1 MFKKK
6 TTINLNSNESLD
18 KFHKNFLKKNPFENK
33 SIFLVLLRFC
43 VPAILV
49 TLFQSLYVFADQIM
63 IIKFVPQD
71 PVLNPNSIYSN
82 AVFGDIYTQYVD
94 ISKIIPETP
103 LDIDD
108 LIRAAVSI
116 SAPITVILNAITLL
130 VSMGVSISFS
140 KALGKNDT
148 NELQKVWSTGFT
160 TNLVI
165 GLVCSLFILGISPV
179 WLSTSATGVGDSV
192 NSTAITDDQQ
202 KKILEE
208 FSQKFQQLQ
217 ISYAQNYI
225 FILAGFNI
233 LQVFTQM
240 YYLLSQSEGRQLF
253 ISIVPTFCN
262 VVNVVFDYIL
272 IRYTDLGLSAAAFA
286 TVIGYAL
293 NFGSYFIYSI
303 ILSHQNKT
311 NLDLR
316 KLRFKLFTWSYLSI
330 ILLIGLASFLRNTS
344 LSLSNSLF
352 QTYLVTVAEST
363 GAAVHNGGAN
373 YYQSIFGSVTPIS
386 NLALQSIWGVIQG
399 GRAVASYKYGKKDY
413 RAIKIIFWQVALISM
428 VYGILIYF
436 IFSFA
441 ISQQLLTT
449 LFNVSSANID
459 QAVLILKI
467 TMIQS
472 IFIALAAN
480 SQLYFQSTQRV
491 TLSWLSSIMQGII
504 TFIPLLFIFQAA
516 ANSINGEAGMMVFIW
531 LQSANAI
538 IAGVI
543 NLFMGIIHVY
553 FFMGKKEK
561 RISLGINKKHQ
572 FFKKWNNKKIK
583 EI

>member
-1 MFKKK
+1 MLKKK
-6 TTINLNSNESLD
+6 TTINLNNNESLD
-18 KFHKNFLKKNPFENK
+18 KFHKNFAKKNPFENK

-63 IIKFVPQD
+63 IIKFVPNGT
-71 PVLNPNSIYSN
+71 LNPSSIYSD
-82 AVFGDIYTQYVD
+82 AVFGITYTKYTG
-94 ISKIIPETP
+94 IITGLGAAP
-103 LDIDD
+103 LDIHD

-160 TNLVI
+160 TNLVV

-179 WLSTSATGVGDSV
+179 WLSTSATGVGDTINAAGLTS
-192 NSTAITDDQQ
+192 DQ
-202 KKILEE
+202 KKILED

-225 FILAGFNI
+225 FILSGFNI

-272 IRYTDLGLSAAAFA
+272 IRYTDLGLSGAAFA

-303 ILSHQNKT
+303 VLSHQNRT

-344 LSLSNSLF
+344 LSLSSSLF
-352 QTYLVTVAEST
+352 QTYLVTVAKST
-363 GAAVHNGGAN
+363 GAAVHNGGPN

-413 RAIKIIFWQVALISM
+413 KAIKVIFWQVALISM
-428 VYGILIYF
+428 VYGVLIYF

-441 ISQQLLTT
+441 IAQPLLTS
-449 LFNVSSANID
+449 LFDVIPQNLD

-491 TLSWLSSIMQGII
+491 TLSWLSSIMQGVI

-516 ANSINGEAGMMVFIW
+516 ANSINGEAGMMIFIW

-543 NLFMGIIHVY
+543 NLFIGIIHLY
-553 FFMGKKEK
+553 FFMGKKEQ
-561 RISLGINKKHQ
+561 RISLRINKKYH
-572 FFKKWNNKKIK
+572 FFKKVKQI
-583 EI
+583 

>member
-1 MFKKK
+1 MLKKK
-6 TTINLNSNESLD
+6 TTINLNNNESLD
-18 KFHKNFLKKNPFENK
+18 KFHKNFAKKNPFENK

-63 IIKFVPQD
+63 IIKFVPNGT
-71 PVLNPNSIYSN
+71 LNPSSIYSN
-82 AVFGDIYTQYVD
+82 AVFGSSSTYTQYTN
-94 ISKIIPETP
+94 IITSLGATP
-103 LDIDD
+103 LDIHD

-179 WLSTSATGVGDSV
+179 WLSTSATGVGDTI
-192 NSTAITDDQQ
+192 NAAGLTLDQ
-202 KKILEE
+202 KKILED

-225 FILAGFNI
+225 FILSGFNI

-272 IRYTDLGLSAAAFA
+272 IRYTDLGLSGAAFA

-303 ILSHQNKT
+303 VLSHQNKT

-344 LSLSNSLF
+344 LSLSSSLF
-352 QTYLVTVAEST
+352 QTYLVTVAKST
-363 GAAVHNGGAN
+363 GAAVHNGGPN

-413 RAIKIIFWQVALISM
+413 KAIKVIFWQVALISM
-428 VYGILIYF
+428 VYGVLIYF

-441 ISQQLLTT
+441 IAQPLLTS
-449 LFNVSSANID
+449 LFDVIPQNLD

-491 TLSWLSSIMQGII
+491 TLSWLSSIMQGVI

-516 ANSINGEAGMMVFIW
+516 ANSINGEAGMMIFIW

-543 NLFMGIIHVY
+543 NLFIGIIHLY
-553 FFMGKKEK
+553 FFMGKKEQ
-561 RISLGINKKHQ
+561 RISLGINKKYH
-572 FFKKWNNKKIK
+572 FFKKVKQI
-583 EI
+583 

>member
-1 MFKKK
+1 MKIFKKK
-6 TTINLNSNESLD
+6 TTINLNNNESLD
-18 KFHKNFLKKNPFENK
+18 KFHKNFAKKNPFENK

-63 IIKFVPQD
+63 IIKFVPNG
-71 PVLNPNSIYSN
+71 PLNPNSIYSN
-82 AVFGDIYTQYVD
+82 AVFGDIYTQYVG
-94 ISKIIPETP
+94 ISQTISATP

-108 LIRAAVSI
+108 LIRASVSI

-140 KALGKNDT
+140 KALGKNDN

-179 WLSTSATGVGDSV
+179 WLSTSATGVG
-192 NSTAITDDQQ
+192 NSINSGAINAEQ
-202 KKILEE
+202 KKVLEE
-208 FSQKFQQLQ
+208 FSQKFQELQ

-272 IRYTDLGLSAAAFA
+272 IRYTDLGLSGAAFA

-303 ILSHQNKT
+303 VLSHQNKT

-344 LSLSNSLF
+344 LSLSSSLF
-352 QTYLVTVAEST
+352 QTYLVTVAQST

-413 RAIKIIFWQVALISM
+413 KAIKIIFWQVALISM
-428 VYGILIYF
+428 VYGVLIYF

-449 LFNVSSANID
+449 LFNVSSANINE
-459 QAVLILKI
+459 AVLILKI

-491 TLSWLSSIMQGII
+491 TLSWLSSCMQGII

-516 ANSINGEAGMMVFIW
+516 ANSISGEAGMMVFIW

-538 IAGVI
+538 IAGAI
-543 NLFMGIIHVY
+543 NLFIGIIHVY

-561 RISLGINKKHQ
+561 RISLGINKKHH
-572 FFKKWNNKKIK
+572 FFKKMKQI
-583 EI
+583 

>member
-6 TTINLNSNESLD
+6 TTINLNNNESLD
-18 KFHKNFLKKNPFENK
+18 KFQKNFAKKNPFENK

-63 IIKFVPQD
+63 IIKFVPNGA
-71 PVLNPNSIYSN
+71 LNPSSIYGDN
-82 AVFGDIYTQYVD
+82 VFGDIYTKYKD
-94 ISKIIPETP
+94 IVEGTLHSTP
-103 LDIDD
+103 LDIHD

-130 VSMGVSISFS
+130 VSMGISISFS
-140 KALGKNDT
+140 KALGKNDH

-160 TNLVI
+160 TNLVV
-165 GLVCSLFILGISPV
+165 GLACSLFILGISPV
-179 WLSTSATGVGDSV
+179 WLSSSATGVGDTV
-192 NSTAITDDQQ
+192 NAAGLLPED
-202 KKILEE
+202 KKILED
-208 FSQKFQQLQ
+208 FSTKFQQLQ

-225 FILAGFNI
+225 FILSGFNI

-272 IRYTDLGLSAAAFA
+272 IRYTDLGLSGAAFA

-293 NFGSYFIYSI
+293 NFSSYFIYSI

-344 LSLSNSLF
+344 LSLSSSLF
-352 QTYLVTVAEST
+352 QTYLVTVAKST
-363 GAAVHNGGAN
+363 GAAVHNGGPN

-413 RAIKIIFWQVALISM
+413 KAIKVIFWQVALISM
-428 VYGILIYF
+428 VYGVLIYF

-441 ISQQLLTT
+441 ISQQLLTS
-449 LFNVSSANID
+449 LFDVIPANLD

-467 TMIQS
+467 TMLQS
-472 IFIALAAN
+472 IFIALAAT

-543 NLFMGIIHVY
+543 NLVIGIIHLY
-553 FFMGKKEK
+553 FFMGKKEQ
-561 RISLGINKKHQ
+561 RISLGLNKKHH
-572 FFKKWNNKKIK
+572 FFKKAKQI
-583 EI
+583 

>member
-1 MFKKK
+1 MLKKK
-6 TTINLNSNESLD
+6 TTINLNNNESLD
-18 KFHKNFLKKNPFENK
+18 KFHKNFAKKNPFENK

-63 IIKFVPQD
+63 IIKFVPNGD
-71 PVLNPNSIYSN
+71 LNPSSIYSD
-82 AVFGDIYTQYVD
+82 AVFGDTYKGYTD
-94 ISKIIPETP
+94 IITGLGATP
-103 LDIDD
+103 LDIHD

-160 TNLVI
+160 TNLVV

-179 WLSTSATGVGDSV
+179 WLSTSATGVGDTINASE
-192 NSTAITDDQQ
+192 Q
-202 KKILEE
+202 KKILED

-225 FILAGFNI
+225 FILSGFNI

-272 IRYTDLGLSAAAFA
+272 IRYTDLGLSGAAFA

-303 ILSHQNKT
+303 VLSHQNKT

-344 LSLSNSLF
+344 LSLSSSLF
-352 QTYLVTVAEST
+352 QTYLVTVAKST
-363 GAAVHNGGAN
+363 GAAVHNGGPN

-413 RAIKIIFWQVALISM
+413 KAIKVIFWQVALISM
-428 VYGILIYF
+428 VYGVLIYF

-441 ISQQLLTT
+441 IAQPLLTS
-449 LFNVSSANID
+449 LFDVIPANLD

-491 TLSWLSSIMQGII
+491 TLSWLSSIMQGVI

-516 ANSINGEAGMMVFIW
+516 ANLINGEAGMMIFIW

-543 NLFMGIIHVY
+543 NLFIGIIHLY
-553 FFMGKKEK
+553 FFMGKKEQ
-561 RISLGINKKHQ
+561 RISLGINKKYR
-572 FFKKWNNKKIK
+572 FFKKVKQI
-583 EI
+583 

>member
-1 MFKKK
+1 MLKKK
-6 TTINLNSNESLD
+6 TTINLNNNESLD
-18 KFHKNFLKKNPFENK
+18 KFHKNFAKKNPFENK

-63 IIKFVPQD
+63 IIKFVPNG
-71 PVLNPNSIYSN
+71 VLNPNSIYSDAN
-82 AVFGDIYTQYVD
+82 IFGVDYYKQYTDVM
-94 ISKIIPETP
+94 SALGAMP
-103 LDIDD
+103 LDIHD

-160 TNLVI
+160 TNLVV
-165 GLVCSLFILGISPV
+165 GLACSLFILGISPV
-179 WLSTSATGVGDSV
+179 WLSTSATGVGDTI
-192 NSTAITDDQQ
+192 NAAGITPEQQ
-202 KKILEE
+202 KILED

-225 FILAGFNI
+225 FILSGFNI

-272 IRYTDLGLSAAAFA
+272 IRYTDLGLSGAAFA

-303 ILSHQNKT
+303 VLSHQNKT

-316 KLRFKLFTWSYLSI
+316 RLRFKLFTWSYLSI

-344 LSLSNSLF
+344 LSLSSSLF
-352 QTYLVTVAEST
+352 QTYLVTVAKST
-363 GAAVHNGGAN
+363 GAAVHNGGPN

-413 RAIKIIFWQVALISM
+413 KAIKVIFWQVALISM
-428 VYGILIYF
+428 VYGVLIYF

-441 ISQQLLTT
+441 ISQQLLTS
-449 LFNVSSANID
+449 LFDVIPANLD

-491 TLSWLSSIMQGII
+491 TLSWLSSIMQGVI

-538 IAGVI
+538 VAGVI
-543 NLFMGIIHVY
+543 NLFIGIIHLY
-553 FFMGKKEK
+553 FFMGKKEE
-561 RISLGINKKHQ
+561 RISLGLNKKRH
-572 FFKKWNNKKIK
+572 FFKKAKQI
-583 EI
+583 

>member
-1 MFKKK
+1 MLKKK
-6 TTINLNSNESLD
+6 TTINLNNNESLD
-18 KFHKNFLKKNPFENK
+18 KFHKNFAKKNPFENK

-63 IIKFVPQD
+63 IIKFVPNGT
-71 PVLNPNSIYSN
+71 LNPSSIYSN
-82 AVFGDIYTQYVD
+82 AVFGSSSTYTQYTD
-94 ISKIIPETP
+94 IITSLGATP
-103 LDIDD
+103 LDIHD

-160 TNLVI
+160 TNLVV

-179 WLSTSATGVGDSV
+179 WLSTSATGVGDTI
-192 NSTAITDDQQ
+192 NAAGLTPPDQ
-202 KKILEE
+202 KILED

-225 FILAGFNI
+225 FILSGFNI

-272 IRYTDLGLSAAAFA
+272 IRYTDLGLSGAAFA

-303 ILSHQNKT
+303 VLSHQNRT

-344 LSLSNSLF
+344 LSLSSSLF
-352 QTYLVTVAEST
+352 QTYLVTVAKST
-363 GAAVHNGGAN
+363 GAAVHNGGPN

-413 RAIKIIFWQVALISM
+413 KAIKVIFWQVALISM
-428 VYGILIYF
+428 VYGVLIYF

-441 ISQQLLTT
+441 IAQPLLTS
-449 LFNVSSANID
+449 LFDVIPQNLD

-491 TLSWLSSIMQGII
+491 TLSWLSSIMQGVI

-516 ANSINGEAGMMVFIW
+516 ANSINGEAGMMIFIW

-543 NLFMGIIHVY
+543 NLFIGIIHLY
-553 FFMGKKEK
+553 FFMGKKEQ
-561 RISLGINKKHQ
+561 RISLGINKKYH
-572 FFKKWNNKKIK
+572 FFKKVKQI
-583 EI
+583 

>member
-1 MFKKK
+1 MLKKK
-6 TTINLNSNESLD
+6 TTINLNNNESLD
-18 KFHKNFLKKNPFENK
+18 KFHKNFAKKNPFENK

-63 IIKFVPQD
+63 IIKFVPNGT
-71 PVLNPNSIYSN
+71 LNPSSIYSN
-82 AVFGDIYTQYVD
+82 AVFGSSSTYTKYTDIIT
-94 ISKIIPETP
+94 SLGATP
-103 LDIDD
+103 LDIHD

-160 TNLVI
+160 TNLVV

-179 WLSTSATGVGDSV
+179 WLSTSATGVGDTI
-192 NSTAITDDQQ
+192 NAAGLTPPDQ
-202 KKILEE
+202 KILED

-225 FILAGFNI
+225 FILSGFNI

-272 IRYTDLGLSAAAFA
+272 IRYTDLGLSGAAFA

-303 ILSHQNKT
+303 VLSHQNKT

-344 LSLSNSLF
+344 LSLSSSLF
-352 QTYLVTVAEST
+352 QTYLVTVAKST
-363 GAAVHNGGAN
+363 GAAVHNGGPN

-413 RAIKIIFWQVALISM
+413 KAIKVIFWQVALISM
-428 VYGILIYF
+428 VYGVLIYF

-441 ISQQLLTT
+441 IAQPLLTS
-449 LFNVSSANID
+449 LFDVIPQNLD

-491 TLSWLSSIMQGII
+491 TLSWLSSIMQGVI

-516 ANSINGEAGMMVFIW
+516 ANSINGEAGMMIFIW

-543 NLFMGIIHVY
+543 NLFIGIIHLY
-553 FFMGKKEK
+553 FFMGKKEQ
-561 RISLGINKKHQ
+561 RISLGINKKYH
-572 FFKKWNNKKIK
+572 FFKKVKQI
-583 EI
+583 

>member
-1 MFKKK
+1 MLKKK
-6 TTINLNSNESLD
+6 TTINLNNNESLD
-18 KFHKNFLKKNPFENK
+18 KFHKNFAKKNPFENK

-63 IIKFVPQD
+63 IIKFVPNG
-71 PVLNPNSIYSN
+71 VLNPNSIYSDAN
-82 AVFGDIYTQYVD
+82 IFGVDYYKQYTDVM
-94 ISKIIPETP
+94 SALGATP
-103 LDIDD
+103 LDIHD

-160 TNLVI
+160 TNLVV
-165 GLVCSLFILGISPV
+165 GLACSLFILGISPV
-179 WLSTSATGVGDSV
+179 WLSTSATGVGDTI
-192 NSTAITDDQQ
+192 NAAGITPEQQ
-202 KKILEE
+202 KILED

-225 FILAGFNI
+225 FILSGFNI

-272 IRYTDLGLSAAAFA
+272 IRYTDLGLSGAAFA

-303 ILSHQNKT
+303 VLSHKNKT

-316 KLRFKLFTWSYLSI
+316 RLRFKLFTWSYLSI

-344 LSLSNSLF
+344 LSLSSSLF
-352 QTYLVTVAEST
+352 QTYLVTVAKST
-363 GAAVHNGGAN
+363 GAAVHNGGPN

-413 RAIKIIFWQVALISM
+413 KAIKVIFWQVALISM
-428 VYGILIYF
+428 VYGVLIYF

-441 ISQQLLTT
+441 ISQQLLTS
-449 LFNVSSANID
+449 LFDVIPANLD

-491 TLSWLSSIMQGII
+491 TLSWLSSIMQGVI

-538 IAGVI
+538 VAGVI
-543 NLFMGIIHVY
+543 NLFIGIIHLY
-553 FFMGKKEK
+553 FFMGKKEE
-561 RISLGINKKHQ
+561 RISLGLNKKHH
-572 FFKKWNNKKIK
+572 FFKKAKQI
-583 EI
+583 

>member
-1 MFKKK
+1 MLKKK
-6 TTINLNSNESLD
+6 TTINLNNNESLD
-18 KFHKNFLKKNPFENK
+18 KFHKNFAKKNPFENK

-63 IIKFVPQD
+63 IIKFVPNGT
-71 PVLNPNSIYSN
+71 LNPSSIYSN
-82 AVFGDIYTQYVD
+82 AVFGSSSTYTQYTN
-94 ISKIIPETP
+94 IITSLGATP
-103 LDIDD
+103 LDIHD

-179 WLSTSATGVGDSV
+179 WLSTSATGVGDTI
-192 NSTAITDDQQ
+192 NAAGLTPPDQ
-202 KKILEE
+202 KILED

-225 FILAGFNI
+225 FILSGFNI

-272 IRYTDLGLSAAAFA
+272 IRYTDLGLSGAAFA

-303 ILSHQNKT
+303 VLSHQNRT

-344 LSLSNSLF
+344 LSLSSSLF
-352 QTYLVTVAEST
+352 QTYLVTVAKST
-363 GAAVHNGGAN
+363 GAAVHNGGPN

-413 RAIKIIFWQVALISM
+413 KAIKVIFWQVALISM
-428 VYGILIYF
+428 VYGVLIYF

-441 ISQQLLTT
+441 IAQPLLTS
-449 LFNVSSANID
+449 LFDVIPQNLD

-491 TLSWLSSIMQGII
+491 TLSWLSSIMQGVI

-516 ANSINGEAGMMVFIW
+516 ANSINGEAGMMIFIW

-543 NLFMGIIHVY
+543 NLFIGIIHLY
-553 FFMGKKEK
+553 FFMGKKEQ
-561 RISLGINKKHQ
+561 RISLGINKKYH
-572 FFKKWNNKKIK
+572 FFKKVKQI
-583 EI
+583 

>member
-6 TTINLNSNESLD
+6 TTINLNNNESLD
-18 KFHKNFLKKNPFENK
+18 KFQKNFAKKNPFENK

-63 IIKFVPQD
+63 IIKFVPKD
-71 PVLNPNSIYSN
+71 NILNPSSIYGDN
-82 AVFGDIYTQYVD
+82 VFGDIYTKYEGIVEGTLH
-94 ISKIIPETP
+94 STP
-103 LDIDD
+103 LDIHD

-130 VSMGVSISFS
+130 VSMGISISFS
-140 KALGKNDT
+140 KALGKNDH

-160 TNLVI
+160 TNLVV
-165 GLVCSLFILGISPV
+165 GLACSLFILGISPV
-179 WLSTSATGVGDSV
+179 WLSSSATGVGDTV
-192 NSTAITDDQQ
+192 NAAGLLPED
-202 KKILEE
+202 KKILED
-208 FSQKFQQLQ
+208 FSTKFQQLQ

-225 FILAGFNI
+225 FILSGFNI

-272 IRYTDLGLSAAAFA
+272 IRYTDLGLSGAAFA

-293 NFGSYFIYSI
+293 NFSSYFIYSI

-344 LSLSNSLF
+344 LSLSSSLF
-352 QTYLVTVAEST
+352 QTYLVTVAKST
-363 GAAVHNGGAN
+363 GAAVHNGGPN

-413 RAIKIIFWQVALISM
+413 KAIKVIFWQVALISM
-428 VYGILIYF
+428 VYGVLIYF

-441 ISQQLLTT
+441 ISQQLLTS
-449 LFNVSSANID
+449 LFDVIPANLD

-467 TMIQS
+467 TMLQS
-472 IFIALAAN
+472 IFIALAAT

-543 NLFMGIIHVY
+543 NLVIGIIHLY
-553 FFMGKKEK
+553 FFMGKKEQ
-561 RISLGINKKHQ
+561 RISLGLNKKHH
-572 FFKKWNNKKIK
+572 FLKKVKKI
-583 EI
+583 

>member
-1 MFKKK
+1 MLKKK
-6 TTINLNSNESLD
+6 TTINLNNNESLD
-18 KFHKNFLKKNPFENK
+18 KFHKNFAKKNPFENK

-63 IIKFVPQD
+63 IIKFVPNGT
-71 PVLNPNSIYSN
+71 LNPSSIYSN
-82 AVFGDIYTQYVD
+82 AVFGSSSTYTQYTD
-94 ISKIIPETP
+94 IITSLGATP
-103 LDIDD
+103 LDIHD

-160 TNLVI
+160 TNLVV

-179 WLSTSATGVGDSV
+179 WLSTSATGVGDTI
-192 NSTAITDDQQ
+192 NAAGLTPPDQ
-202 KKILEE
+202 KILED

-225 FILAGFNI
+225 FILSGFNI

-272 IRYTDLGLSAAAFA
+272 IRYTDLGLSGAAFA

-303 ILSHQNKT
+303 VLSHQNKT

-344 LSLSNSLF
+344 LSLSSSLF
-352 QTYLVTVAEST
+352 QTYLVTVAKST
-363 GAAVHNGGAN
+363 GAAVHNGGPN

-413 RAIKIIFWQVALISM
+413 KAIKVIFWQVALISM
-428 VYGILIYF
+428 VYGVLIYF

-441 ISQQLLTT
+441 IAQPLLTS
-449 LFNVSSANID
+449 LFDVIPQNLD

-491 TLSWLSSIMQGII
+491 TLSWLSSIMQGVI

-516 ANSINGEAGMMVFIW
+516 ANSINGEAGMMIFIW

-543 NLFMGIIHVY
+543 NLFIGIIHLY
-553 FFMGKKEK
+553 FFMGKKEQ
-561 RISLGINKKHQ
+561 RISLGINKKYH
-572 FFKKWNNKKIK
+572 FFKKVKQI
-583 EI
+583 

>member
-1 MFKKK
+1 MLKKK
-6 TTINLNSNESLD
+6 TTINLNNNESLD
-18 KFHKNFLKKNPFENK
+18 KFHKNFAKKNPFENK

-63 IIKFVPQD
+63 IIKFVPNGD
-71 PVLNPNSIYSN
+71 LNPSSIYSD
-82 AVFGDIYTQYVD
+82 AVFGDTYKGYTD
-94 ISKIIPETP
+94 IITGLGATP
-103 LDIDD
+103 LDIHD

-160 TNLVI
+160 TNLVV

-179 WLSTSATGVGDSV
+179 WLSTSATGVGDTINASGLT
-192 NSTAITDDQQ
+192 SQQ
-202 KKILEE
+202 KKILED

-225 FILAGFNI
+225 FILSGFNI

-262 VVNVVFDYIL
+262 IVNVVFDYIL
-272 IRYTDLGLSAAAFA
+272 IRYTDLGLSGAAFA

-303 ILSHQNKT
+303 VLSHQNKT

-344 LSLSNSLF
+344 LSLSSSLF
-352 QTYLVTVAEST
+352 QTYLVTVAKST
-363 GAAVHNGGAN
+363 GAAVHNGGPN

-413 RAIKIIFWQVALISM
+413 KAIKVIFWQVALISM
-428 VYGILIYF
+428 VYGVLIYF

-441 ISQQLLTT
+441 IAQPLLTS
-449 LFNVSSANID
+449 LFDVIPANLD

-491 TLSWLSSIMQGII
+491 TLSWLSSIMQGVI

-516 ANSINGEAGMMVFIW
+516 ANSINGEAGMMIFIW

-543 NLFMGIIHVY
+543 NLFIGIIHLY
-553 FFMGKKEK
+553 FFMGKKEQ
-561 RISLGINKKHQ
+561 RISLGINKKYR
-572 FFKKWNNKKIK
+572 FFKKVKQI
-583 EI
+583 

>member
-1 MFKKK
+1 MLKKK
-6 TTINLNSNESLD
+6 TTINLNNNESLD
-18 KFHKNFLKKNPFENK
+18 KFHKNFAKKNPFENK

-63 IIKFVPQD
+63 IIKFVPNGT
-71 PVLNPNSIYSN
+71 LNPSSIYSD
-82 AVFGDIYTQYVD
+82 AVFGGTYKQYTDIITGLGA
-94 ISKIIPETP
+94 TP
-103 LDIDD
+103 LDIHD

-160 TNLVI
+160 TNLVV

-179 WLSTSATGVGDSV
+179 WLSTSATGVGDTI
-192 NSTAITDDQQ
+192 NAAGLTPDQ
-202 KKILEE
+202 KKILED

-225 FILAGFNI
+225 FILSGFNI

-272 IRYTDLGLSAAAFA
+272 IRYTDLGLSGAAFA

-303 ILSHQNKT
+303 VLSHQNRT

-344 LSLSNSLF
+344 LSLSSSLF
-352 QTYLVTVAEST
+352 QTYLVTVAKST
-363 GAAVHNGGAN
+363 GAAVHNGGPN

-413 RAIKIIFWQVALISM
+413 KAIKVIFWQVALISM
-428 VYGILIYF
+428 VYGVLIYF

-441 ISQQLLTT
+441 IAQPLLTS
-449 LFNVSSANID
+449 LFDVIPQNLD

-491 TLSWLSSIMQGII
+491 TLSWLSSIMQGVI

-516 ANSINGEAGMMVFIW
+516 ANSINGEAGMMIFIW

-543 NLFMGIIHVY
+543 NLFIGIIHLY
-553 FFMGKKEK
+553 FFMGKKEQ
-561 RISLGINKKHQ
+561 RISLGINKKYH
-572 FFKKWNNKKIK
+572 FFKKVKQI
-583 EI
+583 

>member
-1 MFKKK
+1 MLKKK
-6 TTINLNSNESLD
+6 TTINLNNNESLD
-18 KFHKNFLKKNPFENK
+18 KFHKNFAKKNPFENK

-63 IIKFVPQD
+63 IIKFVPNG
-71 PVLNPNSIYSN
+71 VLNPNSIYSDAN
-82 AVFGDIYTQYVD
+82 IFGVDYYKQYTDVM
-94 ISKIIPETP
+94 SALGATP
-103 LDIDD
+103 LDIHD

-160 TNLVI
+160 TNLVV
-165 GLVCSLFILGISPV
+165 GLACSLFILGISPV
-179 WLSTSATGVGDSV
+179 WLSTSATGVGDTI
-192 NSTAITDDQQ
+192 NAAGITPEQQ
-202 KKILEE
+202 KILED

-225 FILAGFNI
+225 FILSGFNI

-272 IRYTDLGLSAAAFA
+272 IRYTDLGLSGAAFA

-303 ILSHQNKT
+303 VLSHQNKT

-316 KLRFKLFTWSYLSI
+316 RLRFKLFTWSYLSI

-344 LSLSNSLF
+344 LSLSSSLF
-352 QTYLVTVAEST
+352 QTYLVTVAKST
-363 GAAVHNGGAN
+363 GAAVHNGGPN

-413 RAIKIIFWQVALISM
+413 KAIKVIFWQVALISM
-428 VYGILIYF
+428 VYGVLIYF

-441 ISQQLLTT
+441 ISQQLLTS
-449 LFNVSSANID
+449 LFDVIPENLD

-491 TLSWLSSIMQGII
+491 TLSWLSSIMQGVI

-538 IAGVI
+538 VAGVI
-543 NLFMGIIHVY
+543 NLFIGIIHLY
-553 FFMGKKEK
+553 FFMGKKEE
-561 RISLGINKKHQ
+561 RISLGLNKKRH
-572 FFKKWNNKKIK
+572 FFKKAKQI
-583 EI
+583 

>member
-1 MFKKK
+1 MLKKK
-6 TTINLNSNESLD
+6 TTINLNNNESLD
-18 KFHKNFLKKNPFENK
+18 KFHKNFAKKNPFENK

-63 IIKFVPQD
+63 IIKFVPNGT
-71 PVLNPNSIYSN
+71 LNPSSIYSD
-82 AVFGDIYTQYVD
+82 AVFGITYTKYTG
-94 ISKIIPETP
+94 IITGLGAAP
-103 LDIDD
+103 LDIHD

-160 TNLVI
+160 TNLVV

-179 WLSTSATGVGDSV
+179 WLSTSATGVGDTINAAGLTS
-192 NSTAITDDQQ
+192 DQ
-202 KKILEE
+202 KKILED

-225 FILAGFNI
+225 FILSGFNI

-272 IRYTDLGLSAAAFA
+272 IRYTDLGLSGAAFA

-303 ILSHQNKT
+303 VLSHQNRT

-344 LSLSNSLF
+344 LSLSSSLF
-352 QTYLVTVAEST
+352 QTYLVTVAKST
-363 GAAVHNGGAN
+363 GAAVHNGGPN

-413 RAIKIIFWQVALISM
+413 KAIKVIFWQVALISM
-428 VYGILIYF
+428 VYGVLIYF

-441 ISQQLLTT
+441 IAQPLLTS
-449 LFNVSSANID
+449 LFDVIPQNLD

-491 TLSWLSSIMQGII
+491 TLSWLSSIMQGVI

-516 ANSINGEAGMMVFIW
+516 ANSINGEAGMMIFIW

-543 NLFMGIIHVY
+543 NLFIGIIHLY
-553 FFMGKKEK
+553 FFMGKKEQ
-561 RISLGINKKHQ
+561 RISLGINKKYH
-572 FFKKWNNKKIK
+572 FFKKVKQI
-583 EI
+583 

>member
-1 MFKKK
+1 MLKKK
-6 TTINLNSNESLD
+6 TTINLNNNESLD
-18 KFHKNFLKKNPFENK
+18 KFHKNFAKKNPFENK

-63 IIKFVPQD
+63 IIKFVPNGT
-71 PVLNPNSIYSN
+71 LNPSSIYSD
-82 AVFGDIYTQYVD
+82 AVFGITYTKYTG
-94 ISKIIPETP
+94 IITGLGAAP
-103 LDIDD
+103 LDIHD

-160 TNLVI
+160 TNLVV

-179 WLSTSATGVGDSV
+179 WLSTSATGVGDTINAAVLTS
-192 NSTAITDDQQ
+192 DQ
-202 KKILEE
+202 KKILED

-225 FILAGFNI
+225 FILSGFNI

-272 IRYTDLGLSAAAFA
+272 IRYTDLGLSGAAFA

-303 ILSHQNKT
+303 VLSHQNRT

-344 LSLSNSLF
+344 LSLSSSLF
-352 QTYLVTVAEST
+352 QTYLVTVAKST
-363 GAAVHNGGAN
+363 GAAVHNGGPN

-413 RAIKIIFWQVALISM
+413 KAIKVIFWQVALISM
-428 VYGILIYF
+428 VYGVLIYF

-441 ISQQLLTT
+441 IAQPLLTS
-449 LFNVSSANID
+449 LFDVIPQNLD

-491 TLSWLSSIMQGII
+491 TLSWLSSIMQGVI

-516 ANSINGEAGMMVFIW
+516 ANSINGEAGMMIFIW

-543 NLFMGIIHVY
+543 NLFIGIIHLY
-553 FFMGKKEK
+553 FFMGKKEQ
-561 RISLGINKKHQ
+561 RISLGINKKYH
-572 FFKKWNNKKIK
+572 FFKKVKQI
-583 EI
+583 

>member
-1 MFKKK
+1 MLKKK
-6 TTINLNSNESLD
+6 TTINLNNNESLD
-18 KFHKNFLKKNPFENK
+18 KFHKNFAKKNPFENK

-63 IIKFVPQD
+63 IIKFVPNGT
-71 PVLNPNSIYSN
+71 LNPSSIYSD
-82 AVFGDIYTQYVD
+82 AVFGITYTKYTG
-94 ISKIIPETP
+94 IITSLGATP
-103 LDIDD
+103 LDIHD

-160 TNLVI
+160 TNLVV

-179 WLSTSATGVGDSV
+179 WLSTSATGVGDTINAAGLTS
-192 NSTAITDDQQ
+192 DQ
-202 KKILEE
+202 KKILED

-225 FILAGFNI
+225 FILSGFNI

-272 IRYTDLGLSAAAFA
+272 IRYTDLGLSGAAFA

-303 ILSHQNKT
+303 VLSHQNRT

-344 LSLSNSLF
+344 LSLSSSLF
-352 QTYLVTVAEST
+352 QTYLVTVAKST
-363 GAAVHNGGAN
+363 GAAVHNGGPN

-413 RAIKIIFWQVALISM
+413 KAIKVIFWQVALISM
-428 VYGILIYF
+428 VYGVLIYF

-441 ISQQLLTT
+441 IAQPLLTS
-449 LFNVSSANID
+449 LFDVIPQNLD

-491 TLSWLSSIMQGII
+491 TLSWLSSIMQGVI

-516 ANSINGEAGMMVFIW
+516 ANSINGEAGMMIFIW

-543 NLFMGIIHVY
+543 NLFIGIIHLY
-553 FFMGKKEK
+553 FFMGKKEQ
-561 RISLGINKKHQ
+561 RISLGINKKYH
-572 FFKKWNNKKIK
+572 FFKKVKQI
-583 EI
+583 